1 MTEPRPIPRLLIL
14 GGDLRGNVGDRAIR
28 AVLMNQI
35 RRIDPRAEV
44 FAVSRIPVR
53 DQAEFGL
60 QVIAPSA
67 AALLCKPRFLRTL
80 TASIYGGGQLLQ
92 DDSSQAKN
100 IYWAALLH
108 GIRRLSRAPVWGYGL
123 GIGPL
128 QTRTGRLFARQALR
142 SLNGCIARDAR
153 SAAWA
158 SQGMRPGTPVAVA
171 PDPAIALEAASRD
184 EAIAYLSKT
193 EKVPFRA
200 DELWIGIGI
209 RRFFPGRHGV
219 LPSAWTAGREPESP
233 EFLRFKQ
240 NLAVALNRYGE
251 NRQVRVLFF
260 PFYKSA
266 WQDDARHAREVAR
279 QLRLPAHVLELNCP
293 AGMVKGL
300 QGLCDLFVGVPMHST
315 IFAMGAG
322 VPTLGLA
329 YADKMQD
336 FFHTVQL
343 DNLVMPVDR
352 VGMPDGAEML
362 HEAISL
368 LFNERDG
375 IRAKLKNNWPRLGNQ
390 MPVYEEWL
398 ASILRGEKVPP
409 SP

>member
-1 MTEPRPIPRLLIL
+1 MTEPRPSPRLLIL
-14 GGDLRGNVGDRAIR
+14 GGDLRGNIGDRAIR
-28 AVLMNQI
+28 SVLMNQI
-35 RRIDPRAEV
+35 RRIDPNAEV
-44 FAVSRIPVR
+44 FAVSRIPAR

-67 AALLCKPRFLRTL
+67 AALLCKPRFLRSL

-92 DDSSQAKN
+92 DDSSQVKN

-128 QTRTGRLFARQALR
+128 QTRTGRFFARRALR

-158 SQGMRPGTPVAVA
+158 SQGIRPGAPVAVA

-184 EAIAYLSKT
+184 EAIAYLSQT
-193 EKVPFRA
+193 EKVPFNA
-200 DELWIGIGI
+200 DELRIGIAI

-233 EFLRFKQ
+233 RFLRFKQ
-240 NLAVALNRYGE
+240 NLAAALNRFGE
-251 NRQVRVLFF
+251 NRQIRVLFF

-279 QLRLPAHVLELNCP
+279 QLRFPSHVLELNCP

-329 YADKMQD
+329 YADKISDLFRTLGLSDMLRSVDEIGEPQGAD
-336 FFHTVQL
+336 IL
-343 DNLVMPVDR
+343 LEALVKLYARRNQVR
-352 VGMPDGAEML
+352 QTLATSW
-362 HEAISL
+362 SL
-368 LFNERDG
+368 LT
-375 IRAKLKNNWPRLGNQ
+375 AQLH
-390 MPVYEEWL
+390 VYEEWL
-398 ASILRGEKVPP
+398 RKILD
-409 SP
+409 